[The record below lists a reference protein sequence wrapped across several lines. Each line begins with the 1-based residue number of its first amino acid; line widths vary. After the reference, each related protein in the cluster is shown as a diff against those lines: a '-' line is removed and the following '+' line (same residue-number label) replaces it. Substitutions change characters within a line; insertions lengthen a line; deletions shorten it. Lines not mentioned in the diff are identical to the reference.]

1 MATQPKTFT
10 TEIESDYGMD
20 RATKNIEDAS
30 KNIIEMINS
39 AAKMKQEEVKFQRA
53 MVLEAVRHKYDLK
66 NKQAEKNTMSPLE
79 QQQYDTQAKLGKQ
92 FEAQDPSMP
101 SSAPITGFP
110 SQPEQ
115 NPNAVMSLI
124 GGGMGD
130 INAQP
135 VQEMPQ
141 PSPQPTPVNEASL
154 PTLKL
159 TNQGIFPRSKQEV
172 MDQIEFDIADG
183 KPVSQKSLDFL
194 KEHKDLKSASLI
206 GQIDI
211 NQIPRPQNEDER
223 VQVLGM
229 LPPDVAEN
237 VQAAGEYRLD
247 ATKVYGLRNNSGDR
261 AKFDALINRIYPQW
275 DMKKYVQR
283 QKYLNSLAD
292 TSSAKLGGQILALNT
307 LPKHLETFLETI
319 EALKNA
325 GLKPKNAI
333 INYAKN
339 VLGYPEITDFKMAKE
354 IVCGEMQKVVTGAA
368 VTQEGMRRVDAMLSE
383 NAGYDQMISNAKIM
397 IKIAEGR
404 LEPMQTQ
411 YKNVMGKD
419 ESGDIIYPESRA
431 IFDKYKSGS
440 KPQIKEDQFLYNGQY
455 YDIKEDET
463 GRQYIDAE

>member
-110 SQPEQ
+110 S
-115 NPNAVMSLI
+115 
-124 GGGMGD
+124 
-130 INAQP
+130 
-135 VQEMPQ
+135 
-141 PSPQPTPVNEASL
+141 SPQPTPVNEASL

-339 VLGYPEITDFKMAKE
+339 VLGYPEITDFKMAQE